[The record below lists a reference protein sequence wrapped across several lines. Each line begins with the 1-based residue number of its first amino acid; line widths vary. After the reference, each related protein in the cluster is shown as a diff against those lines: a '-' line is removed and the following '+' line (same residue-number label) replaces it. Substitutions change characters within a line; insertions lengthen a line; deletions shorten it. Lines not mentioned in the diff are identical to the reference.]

1 MLQRRSLF
9 AILLTSLLLTLIVNH
24 SWAQS
29 LPPDE
34 LSQVN
39 YCARST
45 YNEDRCIPFSE
56 YTTLLVKRTT
66 AQGLIGL
73 TNGISWLIWQAGR
86 LVVHISRFVVQGE
99 WEETLRRNIL
109 AAIQQV
115 VPPALDRLLF
125 DAQNGLMFIMLFV
138 VGILLILPFGNLA
151 HRVVGKRAEV
161 FLWGFLIAFF
171 FVRTF
176 LGYDLVQEFDALRVS
191 IMRLVFG
198 DPEQGL
204 AFESP
209 FLNPFMARPDEVNT
223 IDGNLPQ
230 VYRAVFFPQPDT
242 YQITV
247 ILGAGPMI
255 GNVNVINLN
264 LETDESLT
272 RRVNLAFS
280 SLFYALL
287 GLVGFLIV
295 FTCGLVVFIVNLS
308 AIAAIV
314 LFFAAL
320 PAGFFTPGR
329 NLILRIVNIYLMSII
344 LGILTGGVMRVLGA
358 VSWVAPVGGV
368 GGDLSPLRIIPAL
381 VMSLT
386 AFFVL
391 QLVASGAIKSIT
403 GLHET
408 FLRDTSQILMP
419 AELLGRPVPN
429 ILPSVRQPI
438 LPGSGIDTALQAP
451 GRIYRSGKAFAARVS
466 RHFSPPPPPS
476 QPHPSQPHPDE
487 SPPRGNAFESQAR
500 RSKVN

>member
-264 LETDESLT
+264 LETDDSLN
-272 RRVNLAFS
+272 RRINLAFT
-280 SLFYALL
+280 SLFYTLL
-287 GLVGFLIV
+287 GLIGFLIV

-320 PAGFFTPGR
+320 PAGFFAPGR

-358 VSWVAPVGGV
+358 VSWVAPIGGA
-368 GGDLSPLRIIPAL
+368 GGDLSPLRIIPTL

-386 AFFVL
+386 AFFIL

-403 GLHET
+403 GLHEA
-408 FLRDTSQILMP
+408 FLRDTSQVLMP
-419 AELLGRPVPN
+419 AELLGRPAPAV
-429 ILPSVRQPI
+429 LPSLRKPI
-438 LPGSGIDTALQAP
+438 LPGSGVDAVLYAP
-451 GRIYRSGKAFAARVS
+451 GQIYRSGKAFATQVS
-466 RHFSPPPPPS
+466 RRLSHPPQSSPPS
-476 QPHPSQPHPDE
+476 QP
-487 SPPRGNAFESQAR
+487 PPAEPQARGNAFVNGQVKPG
-500 RSKVN
+500 SKSD